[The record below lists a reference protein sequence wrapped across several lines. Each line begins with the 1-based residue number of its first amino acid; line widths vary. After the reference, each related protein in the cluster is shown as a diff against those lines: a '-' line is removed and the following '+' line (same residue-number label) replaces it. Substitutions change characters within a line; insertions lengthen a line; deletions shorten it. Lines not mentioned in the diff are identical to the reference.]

1 MLLMIIQSISSISV
15 VPVLGKETT
24 QMSSSLTSKLYTL
37 SAMVSANT
45 RGITNPVSYWTRSG

>member
-15 VPVLGKETT
+15 VPVFGKETT

-37 SAMVSANT
+37 LAMVSANT